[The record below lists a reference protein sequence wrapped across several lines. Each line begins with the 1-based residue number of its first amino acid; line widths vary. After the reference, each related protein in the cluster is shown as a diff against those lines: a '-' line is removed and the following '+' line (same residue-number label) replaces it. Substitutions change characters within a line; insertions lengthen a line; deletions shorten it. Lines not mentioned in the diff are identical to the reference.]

1 MDITGMNRTVPI
13 SIETFHPAANAAEN
27 REVVR
32 AVQALNAT
40 EMFGEDNQLRFQQDP
55 HTQRMVIRVV
65 NVKTDEVLMQIP
77 NEHVLRL
84 AEDFKNQSR

>member
-1 MDITGMNRTVPI
+1 MDITGISRTVPI
-13 SIETFHPAANAAEN
+13 SVETFHPAEKAAEN

-40 EMFGEDNQLRFQQDP
+40 EMLGEDNQLRFQQDP